1 MGTVEPENT
10 ARFAAAPVVWIHA
23 ADCANFSGVEYLCLR
38 MLLAHPD
45 LYIVLTGAVD
55 RAETMAQQE
64 RIFAIEMPY
73 DGYAIDRFFQ
83 KFDPN
88 YCLWSGGELHP
99 PLLKAAAL
107 RKIEMLL
114 VDAVQEGFKGRR
126 FRFLPNV
133 KARALRRFSDFYA
146 VDAPAAQ
153 QLARLGVTASRIQ
166 VKGALQQSVIAARA
180 SHDIL
185 ETKLYAH
192 LATRP
197 VWLAADVSKAE
208 MKTVL
213 SAQRLVLRH
222 AHRMLLILASQQDQ
236 ESAAILKICEDL
248 GLNAGKSSERDL
260 PEANTQVLIV
270 NEIDEMDLW
279 YRLASVCFLGQS
291 LAPQAPTPN
300 PYQAATLGCAI
311 VHGPSLS
318 EHEDKFLRLADAGA
332 ARQIRDSDTLATA
345 VWQISAPEVAAQMAF
360 AAWQATSDGAELTD
374 AVIARVLEHLD
385 ELGI

>member
-1 MGTVEPENT
+1 M
-10 ARFAAAPVVWIHA
+10 
-23 ADCANFSGVEYLCLR
+23 
-38 MLLAHPD
+38 
-45 LYIVLTGAVD
+45 
-55 RAETMAQQE
+55 
-64 RIFAIEMPY
+64 
-73 DGYAIDRFFQ
+73 
-83 KFDPN
+83 
-88 YCLWSGGELHP
+88 
-99 PLLKAAAL
+99 
-107 RKIEMLL
+107 
-114 VDAVQEGFKGRR
+114 
-126 FRFLPNV
+126 
-133 KARALRRFSDFYA
+133 
-146 VDAPAAQ
+146 
-153 QLARLGVTASRIQ
+153 
-166 VKGALQQSVIAARA
+166 
-180 SHDIL
+180 
-185 ETKLYAH
+185 
-192 LATRP
+192 
-197 VWLAADVSKAE
+197 WLAADVSKAE
-208 MKTVL
+208 LKTVL

-248 GLNAGKSSERDL
+248 GLNAKKSSERDL

-311 VHGPSLS
+311 VRGPSVS
-318 EHEDKFLRLADAGA
+318 EHE
-332 ARQIRDSDTLATA
+332 RQIRDSDTLATA